1 MTRLEALIDLRKIV
15 MDGTAFRHNAPE
27 RKARICEHNC
37 LGGYFQDSMAYD
49 AFHGSLDAAKAL
61 HDAVL
66 PNCAFDVSH
75 WPNGTSGVL
84 ISGTHEGQDGQRWH
98 GGDDI
103 KANGTDKDPAR
114 AWLIA
119 IIQALIA
126 QEGVDQDEGK

>member
-1 MTRLEALIDLRKIV
+1 MTRLEKLIE
-15 MDGTAFRHNAPE
+15 FRERVKAGKDWHFDEFDPSGLLPE
-27 RKARICEHNC
+27 
-37 LGGYFQDSMAYD
+37 LWVS

-126 QEGVDQDEGK
+126 QEGVDQQAGK